1 MALLS
6 ESRIYN
12 DLLDLSVKVFE
23 VSRTIPKDYRMS
35 IGRRMEES
43 VLEIGDHLLL
53 ANNAEGEECVRHHR
67 LAMAAYERL
76 QFIVNIG
83 ARTTVCM
90 TDRGAVKGVSIRQQ
104 AQLAAMMTG
113 IGRQM
118 TGLRKYAEKKL
129 RARNNGSVM
138 PTG

>member
-90 TDRGAVKGVSIRQQ
+90 TDKGAVN
-104 AQLAAMMTG
+104 AMKSVAKVKTYDYTVG
-113 IGRQM
+113 
-118 TGLRKYAEKKL
+118 YPEKI
-129 RARNNGSVM
+129 NFDEMFSE
-138 PTG
+138 